1 MVSCARISAV
11 FLRFRG
17 GKGVAT
23 SLGVFLIIMPLPT
36 AIVFALC
43 VIIIALTKTMSIGSL
58 LGTALMAACSLVFY
72 FGNVWHN
79 VTCIVLMILVFYS
92 HRQNI
97 KRLAEG
103 KENQL

>member
-1 MVSCARISAV
+1 
-11 FLRFRG
+11 
-17 GKGVAT
+17 
-23 SLGVFLIIMPLPT
+23 
-36 AIVFALC
+36 
-43 VIIIALTKTMSIGSL
+43 
-58 LGTALMAACSLVFY
+58 MAACSLVFY